1 MVEDKYSAGLI
12 SQSFWFIE
20 IKKILR
26 LIREGKREDE
36 IKKLCIEENL
46 FGTTNEYRAK
56 RIYGYIWNRVKHL
69 DGKIIELFNESDLST
84 QKIINLIAIMRCDRL
99 FFEFIYEVYREKNI
113 LGTLTI
119 EDRDA
124 NIFFRNKEVQNENIA
139 KWTDR
144 TKKRLKSCYFN
155 YLIDANLITIKDK
168 KKYITP
174 PIFDIAVERYLEL
187 VGDFAIVKAITGVN

>member
-1 MVEDKYSAGLI
+1 MVEEKYSAGLI

-124 NIFFRNKEVQNENIA
+124 NIFFRNKKVQNENIA

>member
-1 MVEDKYSAGLI
+1 MVEEKYSAGLI

-26 LIREGKREDE
+26 LIREGKSEDE

>member
-1 MVEDKYSAGLI
+1 MVEEKYSAGLI

-113 LGTLTI
+113 LGILTI

>member
-1 MVEDKYSAGLI
+1 MVEEKYSAGLI

-26 LIREGKREDE
+26 LIREGKREEE
-36 IKKLCIEENL
+36 IKKICIEENF
-46 FGTTNEYRAK
+46 FGATNEYRAK

-69 DGKIIELFNESDLST
+69 DGKMIELFNESDLST

-113 LGTLTI
+113 LGALII

-124 NIFFRNKEVQNENIA
+124 NIFFRNKEIQNESIA
-139 KWTDR
+139 KWTDG

-155 YLIDANLITIKDK
+155 YMIDANLITVKDK

-174 PIFDIAVERYLEL
+174 PIFDIAIERYLEL
-187 VGDFAIVKAITGVN
+187 VGDFVIVKAITGVN

>member
-1 MVEDKYSAGLI
+1 MVEEKYSAGLI

-84 QKIINLIAIMRCDRL
+84 QKIIAIMRCDRL

>member
-1 MVEDKYSAGLI
+1 MVEEKYSAGLI

-187 VGDFAIVKAITGVN
+187 VGDFAIVKAMTGVN

>member
-1 MVEDKYSAGLI
+1 MVEEKYSAGLI

-124 NIFFRNKEVQNENIA
+124 NIFFILGI
-139 KWTDR
+139 
-144 TKKRLKSCYFN
+144 KKFRMK
-155 YLIDANLITIKDK
+155 I
-168 KKYITP
+168 
-174 PIFDIAVERYLEL
+174 
-187 VGDFAIVKAITGVN
+187 

>member
-1 MVEDKYSAGLI
+1 MVEEKYSAGLI

-174 PIFDIAVERYLEL
+174 PIFDIAVERYLEM

>member
-1 MVEDKYSAGLI
+1 MVEEKYSAGLI

-174 PIFDIAVERYLEL
+174 PIFDI
-187 VGDFAIVKAITGVN
+187 GDFAIVKAITGVN

>member
-1 MVEDKYSAGLI
+1 MVEEKYSAGLI

-20 IKKILR
+20 IKKILK

-56 RIYGYIWNRVKHL
+56 RIYGYMWNRVKHL
-69 DGKIIELFNESDLST
+69 DGKMIELFNESDLST

-113 LGTLTI
+113 LGALII

-124 NIFFRNKEVQNENIA
+124 NIFFRNKEIQNESIA
-139 KWTDR
+139 KWTDG
-144 TKKRLKSCYFN
+144 TKKRLKSCYLN
-155 YLIDANLITIKDK
+155 YLIDANLITVKDK

-174 PIFDIAVERYLEL
+174 PIFDIAIERYLEL
-187 VGDFAIVKAITGVN
+187 VGDFAIIKAIMGVN

>member
-1 MVEDKYSAGLI
+1 MVEEKYSAGLI

>member
-1 MVEDKYSAGLI
+1 MVEEKYSAGLI

-20 IKKILR
+20 IKKILK

-69 DGKIIELFNESDLST
+69 DGKMIELFNESDLST

-113 LGTLTI
+113 LGALII

-124 NIFFRNKEVQNENIA
+124 NIFFRNKEIQNESIA
-139 KWTDR
+139 KWTDG
-144 TKKRLKSCYFN
+144 TKKRLKSCYLN
-155 YLIDANLITIKDK
+155 YLIDANLITVKDK

-174 PIFDIAVERYLEL
+174 PIFDIAIERYLEL
-187 VGDFAIVKAITGVN
+187 VGDFAIIKAIMGVN

>member
-1 MVEDKYSAGLI
+1 MVEEKYSAGLI

-26 LIREGKREDE
+26 LIREGKREDK

>member
-1 MVEDKYSAGLI
+1 MVEEKYSAGLI

-174 PIFDIAVERYLEL
+174 PIFHIAVERYLEL

>member
-1 MVEDKYSAGLI
+1 M
-12 SQSFWFIE
+12 
-20 IKKILR
+20 R

>member
-1 MVEDKYSAGLI
+1 MVEEKYSAGLI

-69 DGKIIELFNESDLST
+69 DGNILGLFHESDLST

>member
-1 MVEDKYSAGLI
+1 MI
-12 SQSFWFIE
+12 SKSFWCIE
-20 IKKILR
+20 INKILR

-69 DGKIIELFNESDLST
+69 DGKIIELSNESDLST

>member
-1 MVEDKYSAGLI
+1 MVEEKYSAGLI

-144 TKKRLKSCYFN
+144 TKKRLKSCYLN
-155 YLIDANLITIKDK
+155 YLIDANLITVKDK

-174 PIFDIAVERYLEL
+174 PIFDIAIERYLEL
-187 VGDFAIVKAITGVN
+187 VGDFAILKAITGVN

>member
-1 MVEDKYSAGLI
+1 MI

-144 TKKRLKSCYFN
+144 TTKRLKSCYFN

>member
-1 MVEDKYSAGLI
+1 MVEEKYSAGLI

-20 IKKILR
+20 IKKILNI
-26 LIREGKREDE
+26 IREGKREDE

>member
-1 MVEDKYSAGLI
+1 MVEEKYSAGLI

-69 DGKIIELFNESDLST
+69 DGKMIELFNESDLST

-99 FFEFIYEVYREKNI
+99 FFEFIYEVYREKNV
-113 LGTLTI
+113 LGTLII

-124 NIFFRNKEVQNENIA
+124 NIFFRNKEVQDEKIA

-144 TKKRLKSCYFN
+144 TKKRLKSSYFN

-174 PIFDIAVERYLEL
+174 PIFDIAIERYLEL

>member
-1 MVEDKYSAGLI
+1 MVEEKYSAGLI

-20 IKKILR
+20 IKKILK

>member
-1 MVEDKYSAGLI
+1 MVEEKYSAGLI

-124 NIFFRNKEVQNENIA
+124 NIFFRNKEVQNEIIA

>member
-1 MVEDKYSAGLI
+1 MVEEKYSAGLI

-187 VGDFAIVKAITGVN
+187 AGDFAIVKAITGVN

>member
-1 MVEDKYSAGLI
+1 MVEEKYSAGLI

-174 PIFDIAVERYLEL
+174 PIFDIAVEHYLEL

>member
-1 MVEDKYSAGLI
+1 MVEEKYSAGLI

-119 EDRDA
+119 EDSDA

>member
-1 MVEDKYSAGLI
+1 MVEEKYSAGLI

-84 QKIINLIAIMRCDRL
+84 KKIINLIAIMRWDRL

>member
-1 MVEDKYSAGLI
+1 MVEEKYSAGLI

-174 PIFDIAVERYLEL
+174 PIFDIAVER
-187 VGDFAIVKAITGVN
+187 

>member
-1 MVEDKYSAGLI
+1 MVEEKYSAGLI

-124 NIFFRNKEVQNENIA
+124 NIFFRNKEVQNEHIA

>member
-1 MVEDKYSAGLI
+1 MVEEKYSAGLI

-168 KKYITP
+168 KKCITP

>member
-1 MVEDKYSAGLI
+1 MI

>member
-1 MVEDKYSAGLI
+1 MVEEKYSAGLI

-20 IKKILR
+20 IKKILG

>member
-1 MVEDKYSAGLI
+1 MVEEKYSAGLI

-144 TKKRLKSCYFN
+144 TKIRLKSCYFN

>member
-1 MVEDKYSAGLI
+1 MVEEKYSAGLI

-20 IKKILR
+20 IKKILK

-187 VGDFAIVKAITGVN
+187 VGDFAIVKAIPGVN

>member
-1 MVEDKYSAGLI
+1 MVEEKYSAGLI

-187 VGDFAIVKAITGVN
+187 VGDFASVKAITGVN

>member
-1 MVEDKYSAGLI
+1 MVEEKYSAGLI

-174 PIFDIAVERYLEL
+174 PIFDIAVECYLEL

>member
-1 MVEDKYSAGLI
+1 MVEEKYSAGLI

-36 IKKLCIEENL
+36 IKKICIEENL
-46 FGTTNEYRAK
+46 FGTINEYRAK

>member
-1 MVEDKYSAGLI
+1 MLERIYSAGLI

>member
-1 MVEDKYSAGLI
+1 MVEEKYSAGLI

-124 NIFFRNKEVQNENIA
+124 NIFFRNKEIQNESIA
-139 KWTDR
+139 KWTDG
-144 TKKRLKSCYFN
+144 TKKRLKSCYLN
-155 YLIDANLITIKDK
+155 YLIDANLITVKDK

-174 PIFDIAVERYLEL
+174 PIFDIAIERYLEL
-187 VGDFAIVKAITGVN
+187 VGDFAIIKAIMGVN